1 MRRAR
6 PLAVDHAVVV
16 VRVVRISRVHGT
28 FFWNLYNKTM
38 ADTPPVE
45 IRLRRTSRLLQVRF
59 ADAGD
64 YALPFEFLRVNSP
77 SAEVQGHG
85 PGQRVL
91 VTGKENVQITAVEP
105 VGHYAV
111 RLVFDDGHDS
121 GLYTWK
127 YLRELGAQLD
137 AEKRKGRA

>member
-1 MRRAR
+1 
-6 PLAVDHAVVV
+6 
-16 VRVVRISRVHGT
+16 
-28 FFWNLYNKTM
+28 M

-45 IRLRRTSRLLQVRF
+45 IRLRRTSRVLQVRF

-64 YALPFEFLRVNSP
+64 FALPFEFLRVNSP

-85 PGQRVL
+85 PGQKVL
-91 VTGKENVQITAVEP
+91 VTGKENVQITTVEP

-127 YLRELGAQLD
+127 YLRELGAQLT